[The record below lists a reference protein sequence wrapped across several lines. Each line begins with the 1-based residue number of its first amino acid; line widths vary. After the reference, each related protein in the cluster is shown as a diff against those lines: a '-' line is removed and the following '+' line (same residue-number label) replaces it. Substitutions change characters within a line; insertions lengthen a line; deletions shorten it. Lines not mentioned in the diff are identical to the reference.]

1 MHSNLKIK
9 KNIIGDDYK
18 PFIIAEVGQSHSGS
32 LKRAIRYI
40 RSIAETGVDA
50 IKFQTHIASDEST
63 LDEPFRVSFSK
74 KYKSRYDYWKA
85 MEFTEKEWKK
95 ISNYCKKKKIIFLSS
110 PFSLKAVKLLKK
122 INIPAWKIA
131 SGEFFSEQMLEE
143 IYKTK
148 KPLLISTGM
157 SKYSE
162 IYKIVKKLKKKKIKF
177 LLFQCTSEYPSNKE
191 NIGLNI
197 IDEFKKKFKCPA
209 GLSDHSGNLMTLI
222 SAIAS
227 GSNAIECHIKL
238 NGPKNN
244 PDFSSSISL
253 KELKFLVE
261 FKNYFYEL
269 KNAKIN
275 KSSLSKQV
283 KKNRKLFLK
292 SLAPIKSMKKGEIV
306 KADNITEKKPGTGIN
321 IKDKNKIIGKKI
333 LKNIKFNQLF
343 KWEFFA

>member
-9 KNIIGDDYK
+9 KKIIGDDYK
-18 PFIIAEVGQSHSGS
+18 PFIIAEVGQSHGGS
-32 LKRAIRYI
+32 LKKAIRYI
-40 RSIAETGVDA
+40 KSISETGVDA

-85 MEFTEKEWKK
+85 MEFNEKEWKK
-95 ISNYCKKKKIIFLSS
+95 ISYYCQKNKVTLLSS

-122 INIPAWKIA
+122 IKIPAWKIA
-131 SGEFFSEQMLEE
+131 SGEFFSNQMLDE

-162 IYKIVKKLKKKKIKF
+162 IYKIVKKLKKEKIKF
-177 LLFQCTSEYPSNKE
+177 LLFQCTSEYPSNKK

-197 IDEFKKKFKCPA
+197 VDEFKKKFKCPA
-209 GLSDHSGNLMTLI
+209 GLSDHSGNLMTLL

-227 GSNAIECHIKL
+227 GSNAIECHVKL

-261 FKNYFYEL
+261 FNNYYYEL
-269 KNAKIN
+269 KEAKIN
-275 KSSLSKQV
+275 KNLLSKKV

-321 IKDKNKIIGKKI
+321 IKYKNKLIGKK
-333 LKNIKFNQLF
+333 LSKNIKFNQLF
-343 KWEFFA
+343 KWKFFA